1 MASLTQT
8 QRDELE
14 QALDTREAELQSSIA
29 GLRAALAEP
38 PGSTGPDVRDSGEDG
53 QVRTAESQELT
64 ELDRCERE
72 MGDISAARLRMR
84 QGSYGVCEQCE
95 EDIPF
100 ARLQAVPTAPFC
112 LKHEDEHE
120 RKLA

>member
-1 MASLTQT
+1 MTSLTQT

-14 QALDTREAELQSSIA
+14 QALNAREAELQSSIA

-38 PGSTGPDVRDSGEDG
+38 PGSTGPDVRDTGEDG
-53 QVRTAESQELT
+53 QVRMAETQDLT

-84 QGSYGVCEQCE
+84 QGSYGLCEECE

-100 ARLQAVPTAPFC
+100 ARLQAVPTARYC
-112 LKHEDEHE
+112 LKHEEE
-120 RKLA
+120 RDRNAA